1 MFLVLDC
8 LIFYLSAT
16 TDKNMIAYTL
26 ANKEFGFITNSE
38 YDTEHFDYDLDHFT
52 VITLYK

>member
-1 MFLVLDC
+1 
-8 LIFYLSAT
+8 
-16 TDKNMIAYTL
+16 MIAYTL

-38 YDTEHFDYDLDHFT
+38 YDTEHFDYDVDHFT